1 MTDSE
6 PKRAPDKATIAPLIG
21 LCKSGRLFD
30 VQDWIAQG
38 KPVNPPPIPPKGA
51 GTKSPLEF
59 AIECGF
65 HSMVQVL
72 LEGGAVQEPSGYDS
86 PMNRALKAR
95 RFDIVRLLVEHGF
108 NPKSI
113 DMNEVF
119 ACWDPKIM

>member
-1 MTDSE
+1 MKDSD
-6 PKRAPDKATIAPLIG
+6 PKRAPDKATIAPLIE
-21 LCKSGRLFD
+21 LCKAGRLFD
-30 VQDWIAQG
+30 VQQWIAQG

-51 GTKSPLEF
+51 RTKSPLEF
-59 AIECGF
+59 AIERGF

-95 RFDIVRLLVEHGF
+95 RLDMVQLLVEHGF
-108 NPKSI
+108 DPKTV

-119 ACWDPKIM
+119 